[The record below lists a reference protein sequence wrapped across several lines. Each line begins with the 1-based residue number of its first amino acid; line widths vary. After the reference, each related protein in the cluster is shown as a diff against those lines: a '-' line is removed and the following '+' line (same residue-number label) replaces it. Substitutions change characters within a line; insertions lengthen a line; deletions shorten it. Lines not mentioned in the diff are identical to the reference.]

1 MAWYGLTFLAGL
13 AGVSLAYWLF
23 LRRRRARGRQKTTL
37 EVLREMRLRGQ
48 ITPDDFERLRRE
60 FPDD

>member
-48 ITPDDFERLRRE
+48 ITSEDFERLRRE